1 MRKEEEK
8 KKEEINME
16 EIIRAGQEQ
25 LIAMQAQL
33 QALQK
38 EEVEEDSWK
47 KDIVKEE
54 IEESDNR
61 LQKGKYKEKKKEKVR
76 KQRMI
81 YGKGQRVWERKKIQ
95 KKG

>member
-54 IEESDNR
+54 IEESGNR